1 MSTVQTR
8 TTEDMTVER
17 RCPIDRAIGQELC
30 EIWGVSDKELAT
42 LVQTE
47 DSGGLAHADPELFR
61 MFVAERRRQQETL
74 ELIASENYV
83 SAEVLAVQGSILT
96 NKYAEGYPGKRYY
109 GGCEFVDVAEELAI
123 ERACALFGAEHANVQ
138 PHSGSQANAAVYL
151 ALLDVGDTVLAMSLD
166 HGGHLTHG
174 KKVNFS
180 GQLYDFVH
188 YGVDRAR
195 EQIDYD
201 QVRELALAHRPRLVL
216 AGASAYSR
224 LIDFPRL
231 RQIADEVGAY
241 LVVDMA
247 HIAGLVAAGVHPSP
261 VPYAQVV
268 TTTTHKT
275 LRGPRGGLILCTKD
289 LAKQIDKAV
298 FPGIQG
304 GPLMHTIAAK
314 AVALRLAATAEFR
327 AYARQV
333 VENAQVLSDGLQA
346 AGLRMVSGGTDNH
359 MMLIDVSS
367 VGLTGQEAEKALEAA
382 GIATNKN
389 QIPYDPKPPRVT
401 SGVRIGTPAVTTRGM
416 GVPEMRAIAQWI
428 ARVLRAPGDQAVAW
442 AVRQEVRR
450 LCGQFPVPIL
460 GPQG

>member
-1 MSTVQTR
+1 MSSVQTQ
-8 TTEDMTVER
+8 TIQDSTVER
-17 RCPIDRAIGQELC
+17 RCPIDSAIGQELC
-30 EIWGVSDKELAT
+30 EIWGVSDRELT
-42 LVQTE
+42 TIDQNGY
-47 DSGGLAHADPELFR
+47 DGGLARADPELFR
-61 MFVAERRRQQETL
+61 MFVAERKRQQETL

-83 SAEVLAVQGSILT
+83 SAEVLSVQGSILT
-96 NKYAEGYPGKRYY
+96 NKYAEGYPGNRYY
-109 GGCEFVDVAEELAI
+109 GGCEFVDVAENLAI
-123 ERACALFGAEHANVQ
+123 DRARALFGAEHANVQ

-151 ALLDVGDTVLAMSLD
+151 ALLQLGDTVMAMRLD

-174 KKVNFS
+174 KKINFS

-188 YGVDRAR
+188 YGVDRQR

-201 QVRELALAHRPRLVL
+201 QVRELALAHRPRMLL

-224 LIDFPRL
+224 LINFPRL
-231 RQIADEVGAY
+231 REIADEVSAY

-247 HIAGLVAAGVHPSP
+247 HIAGLVAGGVHPSP
-261 VPYAQVV
+261 VPYAHVV

-289 LAKQIDKAV
+289 LAGKIDKAV

-327 AYARQV
+327 MYARHV
-333 VENAQVLSDGLQA
+333 VENAQVLADGLQA
-346 AGLRMVSGGTDNH
+346 EGVRIVSGGTDNH

-367 VGLTGQEAEKALEAA
+367 VGLSGQEAEEALEEA

-389 QIPYDPKPPRVT
+389 QIPYDPMPPRVT

-416 GVPEMRAIAQWI
+416 GVPEMRLIARWI
-428 ARVLRAPGDQAVAW
+428 ARVLEAPGDRTLAH
-442 AVRQEVRR
+442 AVREEVRR
-450 LCGQFPVPIL
+450 LCERFPVPVL
-460 GPQG
+460 GPQT